1 MMNDLVAT
9 TLLKLDKTY
18 PSCDKSL
25 KKLGFKVTKN
35 QANEFN
41 YPFNHCFGTVSFIY
55 QDEDKVVYLF
65 N

>member
-9 TLLKLDKTY
+9 TLLKLDKT
-18 PSCDKSL
+18 
-25 KKLGFKVTKN
+25 
-35 QANEFN
+35 